1 MRRELG
7 TGQLKTG
14 QTAKVS
20 TLKKKKNIQG
30 VINWTQRFLKIICS
44 IAMKNIFYIYRKLLK
59 TKIITLKILK
69 VIL

>member
-20 TLKKKKNIQG
+20 TLKKKK
-30 VINWTQRFLKIICS
+30 TFRE
-44 IAMKNIFYIYRKLLK
+44 LL
-59 TKIITLKILK
+59 TGLRDF
-69 VIL
+69 

>member
-20 TLKKKKNIQG
+20 TLKKKNIQG

>member
-20 TLKKKKNIQG
+20 TLKKNIQG

-44 IAMKNIFYIYRKLLK
+44 IAMKNIFSDIGDICGMVIRYILDAKLC
-59 TKIITLKILK
+59 
-69 VIL
+69 